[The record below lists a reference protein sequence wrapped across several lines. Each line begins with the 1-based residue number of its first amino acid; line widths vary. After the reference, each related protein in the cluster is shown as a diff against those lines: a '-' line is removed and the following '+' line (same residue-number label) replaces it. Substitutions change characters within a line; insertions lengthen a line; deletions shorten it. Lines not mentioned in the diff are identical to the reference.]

1 MRISLGQLRRI
12 IREEVQRE
20 AASKYKS
27 GRMDIFPDYPAER
40 TLPSDPNNPDERD
53 FLGHDDPELI
63 DDEPGWD
70 GEIPPNFGS
79 TARGSTTN
87 SPTYNPDGTRNKPA
101 RPSYVPMRSR

>member
-27 GRMDIFPDYPAER
+27 GRIDVFPDFVQTRE
-40 TLPSDPNNPDERD
+40 TPSDPNNPDERD

-70 GEIPPNFGS
+70 GKIPSSFGS
-79 TARGSTTN
+79 SSRKSTTN
-87 SPTYNPDGTRNKPA
+87 TYNPDGTRNKPG
-101 RPSYVPMRSR
+101 RPSYIPNRRR

>member
-12 IREEVQRE
+12 IQEEVQRE

-27 GRMDIFPDYPAER
+27 GRMDVFPEDQVKR

-70 GEIPPNFGS
+70 GKIPPNFGS
-79 TARGSTTN
+79 STFTHK
-87 SPTYNPDGTRNKPA
+87 SKYNHDGTRNEPP
-101 RPSYVPMRSR
+101 RQSYIPNRRR

>member
-20 AASKYKS
+20 AVSNYKS
-27 GRMDIFPDYPAER
+27 GRMDVFPDYPAKR

-53 FLGHDDPELI
+53 FLGHEDPELI

-70 GEIPPNFGS
+70 GKIPSNFGS
-79 TARGSTTN
+79 STATH
-87 SPTYNPDGTRNKPA
+87 SPTYNPDGTRNKPG
-101 RPSYVPMRSR
+101 RPSYVPMRRR